1 MDEIIID
8 NLVIVTAII
17 YYLFLCLVYLLRAY
31 ERDKQE
37 LMLAPIFSFLLVP
50 FVALWILN
58 LLNGSEIGRLITVLP
73 IIIYLIYDLWYRLI
87 TKKKPHHHPNRW
99 PVGLIVYLILL
110 QVGSIGLNW
119 YGFIVSK
126 FDGMILVICYFI
138 MLGCFGVYQNR
149 YNKRK
154 KARYTGTNP
163 LFGDNVAL
171 QVH

>member
-8 NLVIVTAII
+8 NLVIVSAII

-37 LMLAPIFSFLLVP
+37 LMLVPIFSFLLVP

-58 LLNGSEIGRLITVLP
+58 LLNGSEIGRLITMLP

-154 KARYTGTNP
+154 KVSKN
-163 LFGDNVAL
+163 
-171 QVH
+171 